1 MPIFDKL
8 RGTQEDSFII
18 GSKKVAGADAA
29 LQVDSTT
36 RGFLPP
42 RLTTAQKTAIA
53 APRNGLQV
61 WDRTLKCMSVYRDG
75 VWYCL
80 VDAGREERWVGI
92 TAGLA
97 SGQLVYVSA
106 NITATPTDA
115 RTLAKSRCAGVY
127 DGVAGRIRY
136 DGEVASMLF
145 SAASSTPSPGDP
157 VYVARAD
164 DEPLDAAAGKAT
176 ADRPGYPAFEEEV
189 GLVLS
194 VNPITFPT
202 TRVAKV
208 LLQIK
213 RIPEVRRTGIALI
226 GLVNNV
232 NQVFTTPDK
241 FVHEPGNRSIQV
253 YYNGQR
259 LLETDD
265 YAVSESGGVGTGY
278 DTVTMVVVPRAVGVK
293 IDKLWADYWVRR

>member
-8 RGTQEDSFII
+8 QGTQADSFII

-29 LQVDSTT
+29 LQVDSTS

-42 RLTTAQKTAIA
+42 RLTTAQKSAIA
-53 APRNGLQV
+53 APRNGLEV
-61 WDRTLKCMSVYRDG
+61 WDSTLKCMSIYRDG

-80 VDAGREERWVGI
+80 VDTGRAERWVGV
-92 TAGLA
+92 TSGLV

-106 NITATPTDA
+106 NITASPTDA
-115 RTLAKSRCAGVY
+115 RSLPKSRCAGVY

-136 DGEVASMLF
+136 DGEVAAMLF
-145 SAASSTPSPGDP
+145 SAASSTPTPGSP
-157 VYVARAD
+157 VYVAKAD

-176 ADRPGYPAFEEEV
+176 ADAPGVPNYIEEV

-213 RIPEVRRTGIALI
+213 QIDEPRRTGIALI
-226 GLVNNV
+226 GLINGS
-232 NQVFTTPDK
+232 NQVFTTPTY
-241 FVHEPGNRSIQV
+241 FLHEVGGRSIQV

-259 LLETDD
+259 LYDPDD
-265 YAVSESGGVGTGY
+265 YVCSESGGVGTGY
-278 DTVTMVVVPRAVGVK
+278 DTVTLQGPKPPRH
-293 IDKLWADYWVRR
+293 DDRLWADYWQAV